1 MKINAGEIRVGM
13 LLEFKNDLWQVLK
26 TQHVKPGKGGAFAQ
40 VEMKSVGKN
49 TKLNERFRSSE
60 NVEKATLEEINF
72 NYLYSDEN
80 NYFFMDPKTFEQI
93 EIKKNVIGEK
103 GKLLTENL
111 EVSVSFYNDSAITID
126 SIRFMMCS
134 IDSSLEEVLPNL
146 YFSPDSEFNENESI
160 YSEFISFSEDGLL
173 YLDNP
178 EIDTKYDTNSI
189 YSHTELL
196 WNVDTLIDIFSDTLD
211 TDPLNSFVLFPQNTN
226 STLIELFSEEATD
239 GEKDPQLIIYYT
251 RTTYI
256 SDDSIVVDTNKSKIY
271 SNGDLSIIDPSGVI
285 YDTGQVGLCNGTGM
299 RSIINIP
306 KVEDSI
312 PNGSL
317 IRTANLMIPYDTNR
331 TNISMA
337 KLQNI
342 TIDLLTSDSINIDS
356 MLFSNTTFEADPFSG
371 IGYPYRVENDADT
384 TIINNGIYRVSM
396 KNIIQSK
403 VLGDNISSS
412 LKLVSNEKNNPFEH
426 VWLSNMENDI
436 IKIEILYVK
445 N

>member
-1 MKINAGEIRVGM
+1 MMKIHLGM
-13 LLEFKNDLWQVLK
+13 LRFFSLLLPIIILNCSESPIRENLDHSLLQIK
-26 TQHVKPGKGGAFAQ
+26 TLTLNNINIDNYWVAPNLG
-40 VEMKSVGKN
+40 S
-49 TKLNERFRSSE
+49 NERLYLGRK
-60 NVEKATLEEINF
+60 NNINIPMSF
-72 NYLYSDEN
+72 VQMVDAEYLN
-80 NYFFMDPKTFEQI
+80 
-93 EIKKNVIGEK
+93 
-103 GKLLTENL
+103 
-111 EVSVSFYNDSAITID
+111 FYNDSAITID

-178 EIDTKYDTNSI
+178 EIDTKYDTNAI

-285 YDTGQVGLCNGTGM
+285 YDTSQVGLCNGTGM

>member
-1 MKINAGEIRVGM
+1 MMKIHLAMLRFFSLLLPIIILNCSESPIRENLDHS
-13 LLEFKNDLWQVLK
+13 LLQIK
-26 TQHVKPGKGGAFAQ
+26 TLTLNNINIDNYWVAPNLG
-40 VEMKSVGKN
+40 S
-49 TKLNERFRSSE
+49 NERLYLGSK
-60 NVEKATLEEINF
+60 NNINIPMSF
-72 NYLYSDEN
+72 VQMVDAEYLN
-80 NYFFMDPKTFEQI
+80 
-93 EIKKNVIGEK
+93 
-103 GKLLTENL
+103 
-111 EVSVSFYNDSAITID
+111 FYNDSAITID